1 MTLELLGAIVAGIAL
16 LGVVL
21 FVNRVLLRNYFGR
34 WLYTAAAAAGMLGFS
49 LWSEYSWPSRALAAQ
64 PALVAAAHNEHSV
77 FYRPWTFIWPQQ
89 TQLITVNTAMMDRHA
104 QNPDLVMTQIVLVAR
119 WRPLQSVLAIFD
131 CAANASVAVEEG
143 VRLTPEGAL
152 EGGTW
157 TELEASDPVLR
168 TVCAAAEGGDNDR
181 SNGT

>member
-1 MTLELLGAIVAGIAL
+1 MRDILDLDRYPLGRPG
-16 LGVVL
+16 
-21 FVNRVLLRNYFGR
+21 
-34 WLYTAAAAAGMLGFS
+34 TAD
-49 LWSEYSWPSRALAAQ
+49 W
-64 PALVAAAHNEHSV
+64 
-77 FYRPWTFIWPQQ
+77 
-89 TQLITVNTAMMDRHA
+89 HA
-104 QNPDLVMTQIVLVAR
+104 LVAR

-131 CAANASVAVEEG
+131 CAGNASVAVEEG